1 MSLQNRETGEYAP
14 PREQVNLP
22 QQQLQEKT
30 PAEIV
35 TEYVRQDIA
44 VTKKMRESVDKLM
57 MSNELLRQSLGNELG
72 KFSEQMSK
80 QLTTI
85 FVDNYRSFTET
96 TVKAE
101 EKQKAQTEN
110 YLSELSN
117 EITLL
122 KLKIKRMYHFNRFK
136 IALLWAGWIA
146 VIILLLMEIMQK
158 RYIHEKARF
167 YRAFLR
173 LRGVNFFVTKYGCK
187 SGIFAFDK
195 TRTSE

>member
-1 MSLQNRETGEYAP
+1 
-14 PREQVNLP
+14 
-22 QQQLQEKT
+22 
-30 PAEIV
+30 
-35 TEYVRQDIA
+35 
-44 VTKKMRESVDKLM
+44 M

-146 VIILLLMEIMQK
+146 VIILLLMEIIRPFILK
-158 RYIHEKARF
+158 
-167 YRAFLR
+167 
-173 LRGVNFFVTKYGCK
+173 
-187 SGIFAFDK
+187 
-195 TRTSE
+195 

>member
-1 MSLQNRETGEYAP
+1 
-14 PREQVNLP
+14 
-22 QQQLQEKT
+22 
-30 PAEIV
+30 
-35 TEYVRQDIA
+35 
-44 VTKKMRESVDKLM
+44 

-80 QLTTI
+80 QLTII

-146 VIILLLMEIMQK
+146 VIILLLMEI
-158 RYIHEKARF
+158 
-167 YRAFLR
+167 LR
-173 LRGVNFFVTKYGCK
+173 TFILK
-187 SGIFAFDK
+187 
-195 TRTSE
+195 

>member
-1 MSLQNRETGEYAP
+1 
-14 PREQVNLP
+14 
-22 QQQLQEKT
+22 
-30 PAEIV
+30 
-35 TEYVRQDIA
+35 
-44 VTKKMRESVDKLM
+44 M

-101 EKQKAQTEN
+101 EKQKDQTEN

-122 KLKIKRMYHFNRFK
+122 KLRIKRMYHFNRFK

-146 VIILLLMEIMQK
+146 VIILLLMEI
-158 RYIHEKARF
+158 
-167 YRAFLR
+167 LR
-173 LRGVNFFVTKYGCK
+173 TFILK
-187 SGIFAFDK
+187 
-195 TRTSE
+195 

>member
-1 MSLQNRETGEYAP
+1 
-14 PREQVNLP
+14 
-22 QQQLQEKT
+22 
-30 PAEIV
+30 
-35 TEYVRQDIA
+35 
-44 VTKKMRESVDKLM
+44 M

-101 EKQKAQTEN
+101 EKQKAQTDN

-146 VIILLLMEIMQK
+146 VIILLLMEI
-158 RYIHEKARF
+158 
-167 YRAFLR
+167 LR
-173 LRGVNFFVTKYGCK
+173 TFILK
-187 SGIFAFDK
+187 
-195 TRTSE
+195 

>member
-57 MSNELLRQSLGNELG
+57 MSNELQ
-72 KFSEQMSK
+72 FSEQMSK

-101 EKQKAQTEN
+101 EKQKELTKS
-110 YLSELSN
+110 YLSELSD
-117 EITLL
+117 EISLL

-136 IALLWAGWIA
+136 IALLWTGWVA
-146 VIILLLMEIMQK
+146 VILLFLMEI
-158 RYIHEKARF
+158 
-167 YRAFLR
+167 LR
-173 LRGVNFFVTKYGCK
+173 TFILK
-187 SGIFAFDK
+187 
-195 TRTSE
+195 

>member
-1 MSLQNRETGEYAP
+1 MST
-14 PREQVNLP
+14 
-22 QQQLQEKT
+22 
-30 PAEIV
+30 
-35 TEYVRQDIA
+35 
-44 VTKKMRESVDKLM
+44 
-57 MSNELLRQSLGNELG
+57 ELLRQSLGNELG

-80 QLTTI
+80 QLTSI

-146 VIILLLMEIMQK
+146 VIILLLMEI
-158 RYIHEKARF
+158 
-167 YRAFLR
+167 LR
-173 LRGVNFFVTKYGCK
+173 TFILK
-187 SGIFAFDK
+187 
-195 TRTSE
+195 

>member
-1 MSLQNRETGEYAP
+1 
-14 PREQVNLP
+14 
-22 QQQLQEKT
+22 
-30 PAEIV
+30 
-35 TEYVRQDIA
+35 
-44 VTKKMRESVDKLM
+44 M

-146 VIILLLMEIMQK
+146 VIILLLIEI
-158 RYIHEKARF
+158 
-167 YRAFLR
+167 LR
-173 LRGVNFFVTKYGCK
+173 TFILK
-187 SGIFAFDK
+187 
-195 TRTSE
+195 

>member
-1 MSLQNRETGEYAP
+1 
-14 PREQVNLP
+14 
-22 QQQLQEKT
+22 
-30 PAEIV
+30 
-35 TEYVRQDIA
+35 
-44 VTKKMRESVDKLM
+44 M

-146 VIILLLMEIMQK
+146 VIILLLMEI
-158 RYIHEKARF
+158 
-167 YRAFLR
+167 LR
-173 LRGVNFFVTKYGCK
+173 
-187 SGIFAFDK
+187 IFILK
-195 TRTSE
+195 

>member
-72 KFSEQMSK
+72 KFSEQMCGIYGKYPSNLERNFYAVRDQEMSYSK
-80 QLTTI
+80 G
-85 FVDNYRSFTET
+85 SC
-96 TVKAE
+96 
-101 EKQKAQTEN
+101 
-110 YLSELSN
+110 
-117 EITLL
+117 
-122 KLKIKRMYHFNRFK
+122 
-136 IALLWAGWIA
+136 
-146 VIILLLMEIMQK
+146 
-158 RYIHEKARF
+158 
-167 YRAFLR
+167 LR
-173 LRGVNFFVTKYGCK
+173 
-187 SGIFAFDK
+187 
-195 TRTSE
+195 

>member
-1 MSLQNRETGEYAP
+1 
-14 PREQVNLP
+14 
-22 QQQLQEKT
+22 
-30 PAEIV
+30 
-35 TEYVRQDIA
+35 
-44 VTKKMRESVDKLM
+44 

-122 KLKIKRMYHFNRFK
+122 KLKIKRLYHFNRFK

-146 VIILLLMEIMQK
+146 VIILLLMEI
-158 RYIHEKARF
+158 
-167 YRAFLR
+167 LR
-173 LRGVNFFVTKYGCK
+173 TFILK
-187 SGIFAFDK
+187 
-195 TRTSE
+195 

>member
-1 MSLQNRETGEYAP
+1 
-14 PREQVNLP
+14 
-22 QQQLQEKT
+22 
-30 PAEIV
+30 
-35 TEYVRQDIA
+35 
-44 VTKKMRESVDKLM
+44 M

-72 KFSEQMSK
+72 KFSEQLSK

-146 VIILLLMEIMQK
+146 VIILLLMEI
-158 RYIHEKARF
+158 
-167 YRAFLR
+167 LR
-173 LRGVNFFVTKYGCK
+173 TFILK
-187 SGIFAFDK
+187 
-195 TRTSE
+195 

>member
-146 VIILLLMEIMQK
+146 VIILSLMEI
-158 RYIHEKARF
+158 I
-167 YRAFLR
+167 
-173 LRGVNFFVTKYGCK
+173 
-187 SGIFAFDK
+187 
-195 TRTSE
+195 RTFILK

>member
-1 MSLQNRETGEYAP
+1 
-14 PREQVNLP
+14 
-22 QQQLQEKT
+22 
-30 PAEIV
+30 
-35 TEYVRQDIA
+35 
-44 VTKKMRESVDKLM
+44 M

-146 VIILLLMEIMQK
+146 VIILLLMEI
-158 RYIHEKARF
+158 I
-167 YRAFLR
+167 
-173 LRGVNFFVTKYGCK
+173 
-187 SGIFAFDK
+187 
-195 TRTSE
+195 RTFILK

>member
-1 MSLQNRETGEYAP
+1 
-14 PREQVNLP
+14 
-22 QQQLQEKT
+22 
-30 PAEIV
+30 
-35 TEYVRQDIA
+35 
-44 VTKKMRESVDKLM
+44 M

-110 YLSELSN
+110 YLFELSN

-146 VIILLLMEIMQK
+146 VIILLLMEI
-158 RYIHEKARF
+158 
-167 YRAFLR
+167 LR
-173 LRGVNFFVTKYGCK
+173 TFILK
-187 SGIFAFDK
+187 
-195 TRTSE
+195 

>member
-1 MSLQNRETGEYAP
+1 
-14 PREQVNLP
+14 
-22 QQQLQEKT
+22 
-30 PAEIV
+30 
-35 TEYVRQDIA
+35 
-44 VTKKMRESVDKLM
+44 M

-72 KFSEQMSK
+72 KCSEQMSK

-146 VIILLLMEIMQK
+146 VIILLLMEI
-158 RYIHEKARF
+158 
-167 YRAFLR
+167 LR
-173 LRGVNFFVTKYGCK
+173 TFILK
-187 SGIFAFDK
+187 
-195 TRTSE
+195 

>member
-1 MSLQNRETGEYAP
+1 
-14 PREQVNLP
+14 
-22 QQQLQEKT
+22 
-30 PAEIV
+30 
-35 TEYVRQDIA
+35 
-44 VTKKMRESVDKLM
+44 M

-80 QLTTI
+80 QVTTI

-146 VIILLLMEIMQK
+146 VIILLLMEI
-158 RYIHEKARF
+158 
-167 YRAFLR
+167 LR
-173 LRGVNFFVTKYGCK
+173 TFILK
-187 SGIFAFDK
+187 
-195 TRTSE
+195 

>member
-1 MSLQNRETGEYAP
+1 
-14 PREQVNLP
+14 
-22 QQQLQEKT
+22 
-30 PAEIV
+30 
-35 TEYVRQDIA
+35 
-44 VTKKMRESVDKLM
+44 M

-146 VIILLLMEIMQK
+146 VILLFLMEI
-158 RYIHEKARF
+158 
-167 YRAFLR
+167 LR
-173 LRGVNFFVTKYGCK
+173 TFILK
-187 SGIFAFDK
+187 
-195 TRTSE
+195 

>member
-1 MSLQNRETGEYAP
+1 
-14 PREQVNLP
+14 
-22 QQQLQEKT
+22 
-30 PAEIV
+30 
-35 TEYVRQDIA
+35 
-44 VTKKMRESVDKLM
+44 M

-122 KLKIKRMYHFNRFK
+122 KMKIKRMYHFNRFK

-146 VIILLLMEIMQK
+146 VIILLLMEI
-158 RYIHEKARF
+158 
-167 YRAFLR
+167 LR
-173 LRGVNFFVTKYGCK
+173 TFILK
-187 SGIFAFDK
+187 
-195 TRTSE
+195 

>member
-1 MSLQNRETGEYAP
+1 MSLQNRETGKYAP

-146 VIILLLMEIMQK
+146 VIILLLMEI
-158 RYIHEKARF
+158 
-167 YRAFLR
+167 LR
-173 LRGVNFFVTKYGCK
+173 TFILK
-187 SGIFAFDK
+187 
-195 TRTSE
+195 

>member
-1 MSLQNRETGEYAP
+1 
-14 PREQVNLP
+14 
-22 QQQLQEKT
+22 
-30 PAEIV
+30 
-35 TEYVRQDIA
+35 
-44 VTKKMRESVDKLM
+44 M

-110 YLSELSN
+110 YLLELSN

-146 VIILLLMEIMQK
+146 VIILLLMEI
-158 RYIHEKARF
+158 
-167 YRAFLR
+167 LR
-173 LRGVNFFVTKYGCK
+173 TFILK
-187 SGIFAFDK
+187 
-195 TRTSE
+195 

>member
-1 MSLQNRETGEYAP
+1 
-14 PREQVNLP
+14 
-22 QQQLQEKT
+22 
-30 PAEIV
+30 
-35 TEYVRQDIA
+35 
-44 VTKKMRESVDKLM
+44 

-146 VIILLLMEIMQK
+146 VIILLLMEI
-158 RYIHEKARF
+158 I
-167 YRAFLR
+167 
-173 LRGVNFFVTKYGCK
+173 
-187 SGIFAFDK
+187 
-195 TRTSE
+195 RTFILK

>member
-1 MSLQNRETGEYAP
+1 
-14 PREQVNLP
+14 
-22 QQQLQEKT
+22 
-30 PAEIV
+30 
-35 TEYVRQDIA
+35 
-44 VTKKMRESVDKLM
+44 M

-122 KLKIKRMYHFNRFK
+122 KLKIKRMVSF
-136 IALLWAGWIA
+136 
-146 VIILLLMEIMQK
+146 
-158 RYIHEKARF
+158 
-167 YRAFLR
+167 
-173 LRGVNFFVTKYGCK
+173 
-187 SGIFAFDK
+187 
-195 TRTSE
+195 

>member
-1 MSLQNRETGEYAP
+1 
-14 PREQVNLP
+14 
-22 QQQLQEKT
+22 
-30 PAEIV
+30 
-35 TEYVRQDIA
+35 
-44 VTKKMRESVDKLM
+44 M

-110 YLSELSN
+110 YLSELNN

-146 VIILLLMEIMQK
+146 VIILLLMEI
-158 RYIHEKARF
+158 
-167 YRAFLR
+167 LR
-173 LRGVNFFVTKYGCK
+173 TFILK
-187 SGIFAFDK
+187 
-195 TRTSE
+195 

>member
-1 MSLQNRETGEYAP
+1 
-14 PREQVNLP
+14 
-22 QQQLQEKT
+22 
-30 PAEIV
+30 
-35 TEYVRQDIA
+35 
-44 VTKKMRESVDKLM
+44 

-146 VIILLLMEIMQK
+146 VIILLLMEI
-158 RYIHEKARF
+158 
-167 YRAFLR
+167 LR
-173 LRGVNFFVTKYGCK
+173 TFILK
-187 SGIFAFDK
+187 
-195 TRTSE
+195 

>member
-1 MSLQNRETGEYAP
+1 
-14 PREQVNLP
+14 
-22 QQQLQEKT
+22 
-30 PAEIV
+30 
-35 TEYVRQDIA
+35 
-44 VTKKMRESVDKLM
+44 M

-122 KLKIKRMYHFNRFK
+122 KLKIKKMYHFNRFK

-146 VIILLLMEIMQK
+146 VIILLLMEI
-158 RYIHEKARF
+158 I
-167 YRAFLR
+167 
-173 LRGVNFFVTKYGCK
+173 
-187 SGIFAFDK
+187 
-195 TRTSE
+195 RTFILK

>member
-1 MSLQNRETGEYAP
+1 
-14 PREQVNLP
+14 
-22 QQQLQEKT
+22 
-30 PAEIV
+30 
-35 TEYVRQDIA
+35 
-44 VTKKMRESVDKLM
+44 M

-72 KFSEQMSK
+72 KFSEQMAK

-146 VIILLLMEIMQK
+146 VIILLLMEI
-158 RYIHEKARF
+158 I
-167 YRAFLR
+167 
-173 LRGVNFFVTKYGCK
+173 
-187 SGIFAFDK
+187 
-195 TRTSE
+195 RTFILK

>member
-1 MSLQNRETGEYAP
+1 
-14 PREQVNLP
+14 
-22 QQQLQEKT
+22 
-30 PAEIV
+30 
-35 TEYVRQDIA
+35 
-44 VTKKMRESVDKLM
+44 M

-146 VIILLLMEIMQK
+146 VIILLLMEI
-158 RYIHEKARF
+158 
-167 YRAFLR
+167 LR
-173 LRGVNFFVTKYGCK
+173 SFILK
-187 SGIFAFDK
+187 
-195 TRTSE
+195 

>member
-1 MSLQNRETGEYAP
+1 
-14 PREQVNLP
+14 
-22 QQQLQEKT
+22 
-30 PAEIV
+30 
-35 TEYVRQDIA
+35 
-44 VTKKMRESVDKLM
+44 M

-146 VIILLLMEIMQK
+146 VIILLLMAILRTFILKCNPLKSFTKCRRHYFQTNTLNFPMTP
-158 RYIHEKARF
+158 RF
-167 YRAFLR
+167 YICC
-173 LRGVNFFVTKYGCK
+173 Y
-187 SGIFAFDK
+187 
-195 TRTSE
+195 

>member
-1 MSLQNRETGEYAP
+1 
-14 PREQVNLP
+14 
-22 QQQLQEKT
+22 
-30 PAEIV
+30 
-35 TEYVRQDIA
+35 
-44 VTKKMRESVDKLM
+44 M
-57 MSNELLRQSLGNELG
+57 MSNELLGQSLGNELG

-146 VIILLLMEIMQK
+146 VIILLLMEI
-158 RYIHEKARF
+158 
-167 YRAFLR
+167 LR
-173 LRGVNFFVTKYGCK
+173 TFILK
-187 SGIFAFDK
+187 
-195 TRTSE
+195 

>member
-1 MSLQNRETGEYAP
+1 
-14 PREQVNLP
+14 
-22 QQQLQEKT
+22 
-30 PAEIV
+30 
-35 TEYVRQDIA
+35 
-44 VTKKMRESVDKLM
+44 M

-146 VIILLLMEIMQK
+146 VIILLLMELI
-158 RYIHEKARF
+158 
-167 YRAFLR
+167 
-173 LRGVNFFVTKYGCK
+173 
-187 SGIFAFDK
+187 
-195 TRTSE
+195 RTFILK

>member
-1 MSLQNRETGEYAP
+1 
-14 PREQVNLP
+14 
-22 QQQLQEKT
+22 
-30 PAEIV
+30 
-35 TEYVRQDIA
+35 
-44 VTKKMRESVDKLM
+44 M

-146 VIILLLMEIMQK
+146 VIILLLMEI
-158 RYIHEKARF
+158 
-167 YRAFLR
+167 LR
-173 LRGVNFFVTKYGCK
+173 TFILK
-187 SGIFAFDK
+187 
-195 TRTSE
+195 

>member
-1 MSLQNRETGEYAP
+1 
-14 PREQVNLP
+14 
-22 QQQLQEKT
+22 
-30 PAEIV
+30 
-35 TEYVRQDIA
+35 
-44 VTKKMRESVDKLM
+44 M

-72 KFSEQMSK
+72 KFTEQMSK

-101 EKQKAQTEN
+101 EKQKAQTEK

-146 VIILLLMEIMQK
+146 VIILLLMEI
-158 RYIHEKARF
+158 
-167 YRAFLR
+167 LR
-173 LRGVNFFVTKYGCK
+173 TFILK
-187 SGIFAFDK
+187 
-195 TRTSE
+195 

>member
-1 MSLQNRETGEYAP
+1 
-14 PREQVNLP
+14 
-22 QQQLQEKT
+22 
-30 PAEIV
+30 
-35 TEYVRQDIA
+35 
-44 VTKKMRESVDKLM
+44 M

-101 EKQKAQTEN
+101 ENQKAQTEN

-146 VIILLLMEIMQK
+146 VIILLLMEI
-158 RYIHEKARF
+158 
-167 YRAFLR
+167 LR
-173 LRGVNFFVTKYGCK
+173 TFILK
-187 SGIFAFDK
+187 
-195 TRTSE
+195 

>member
-1 MSLQNRETGEYAP
+1 
-14 PREQVNLP
+14 
-22 QQQLQEKT
+22 
-30 PAEIV
+30 
-35 TEYVRQDIA
+35 
-44 VTKKMRESVDKLM
+44 M

-85 FVDNYRSFTET
+85 FGDNYRSFTET

-146 VIILLLMEIMQK
+146 VIILLLMEI
-158 RYIHEKARF
+158 
-167 YRAFLR
+167 LR
-173 LRGVNFFVTKYGCK
+173 TFILK
-187 SGIFAFDK
+187 
-195 TRTSE
+195 

>member
-1 MSLQNRETGEYAP
+1 
-14 PREQVNLP
+14 
-22 QQQLQEKT
+22 
-30 PAEIV
+30 
-35 TEYVRQDIA
+35 
-44 VTKKMRESVDKLM
+44 M

-101 EKQKAQTEN
+101 EKQKTQTEN

-146 VIILLLMEIMQK
+146 VIILLLMEI
-158 RYIHEKARF
+158 
-167 YRAFLR
+167 LR
-173 LRGVNFFVTKYGCK
+173 TFILK
-187 SGIFAFDK
+187 
-195 TRTSE
+195 

>member
-1 MSLQNRETGEYAP
+1 
-14 PREQVNLP
+14 
-22 QQQLQEKT
+22 
-30 PAEIV
+30 
-35 TEYVRQDIA
+35 
-44 VTKKMRESVDKLM
+44 M

-80 QLTTI
+80 QLTTF
-85 FVDNYRSFTET
+85 FVNNYRSFTET

-146 VIILLLMEIMQK
+146 VIILLLMEI
-158 RYIHEKARF
+158 
-167 YRAFLR
+167 LR
-173 LRGVNFFVTKYGCK
+173 TFILK
-187 SGIFAFDK
+187 
-195 TRTSE
+195 